1 MIMGKSKYAVHL
13 TDDQRS
19 FLEDIIHRGKPAA
32 STIRHAYILLHA
44 DKPDNEVA
52 EIVRCRAQSAF
63 NIRKTFVTQ
72 GLDAALHRKIRD
84 APPRPRKLDGDGE
97 ARLIQIACSKPP
109 EGRNRWTLQMIADK
123 LVELEVVESISVK
136 TVERTLKKTNFNPI
150 SKHSG
155 SFHQM
160 RTQTSSPQ
168 WRMC

>member
-1 MIMGKSKYAVHL
+1 
-13 TDDQRS
+13 
-19 FLEDIIHRGKPAA
+19 
-32 STIRHAYILLHA
+32 
-44 DKPDNEVA
+44 
-52 EIVRCRAQSAF
+52 
-63 NIRKTFVTQ
+63 
-72 GLDAALHRKIRD
+72 
-84 APPRPRKLDGDGE
+84 
-97 ARLIQIACSKPP
+97 
-109 EGRNRWTLQMIADK
+109 MIADK

>member
-1 MIMGKSKYAVHL
+1 
-13 TDDQRS
+13 
-19 FLEDIIHRGKPAA
+19 
-32 STIRHAYILLHA
+32 
-44 DKPDNEVA
+44 
-52 EIVRCRAQSAF
+52 
-63 NIRKTFVTQ
+63 
-72 GLDAALHRKIRD
+72 
-84 APPRPRKLDGDGE
+84 LDGDGE